1 MSAAWPSGKER
12 CNCDR
17 YGLGLKPT
25 CAILLCLEKET
36 LSTFPY
42 LAVFARSSK
51 FLSYLCKKTN
61 KRIQPGRN
69 ILAAPETNRGNCL
82 TYI

>member
-36 LSTFPY
+36 LRTFPC
-42 LAVFARSSK
+42 LMVLARSSK
-51 FLSYLCKKTN
+51 FQSYLCKKKQIKEFN
-61 KRIQPGRN
+61 R
-69 ILAAPETNRGNCL
+69 AAIFWQLLKQIEV
-82 TYI
+82 IA